1 MFFVKNLNFSK
12 LINGSCVI
20 DIDCNN
26 DGDGICVDD
35 ESCCKLREE
44 GENDGVVG
52 IEDSPD
58 SGYVGVEGGCINDLF
73 RKYVGFPSIINV
85 KSLRNIAIIIVRYF
99 R

>member
-1 MFFVKNLNFSK
+1 M
-12 LINGSCVI
+12 INGSCVV

-26 DGDGICVDD
+26 GDGICVDD
-35 ESCCKLREE
+35 ESCKLREFCE
-44 GENDGVVG
+44 ESESVVG

-58 SGYVGVEGGCINDLF
+58 SGYVGVEGVEGDDLF